1 MLLFLVAIPM
11 NSFIICFLIVSLYC
25 ACMLS
30 RFSSVR
36 FFATLWTA
44 ACQASLSFPI
54 SWSLLKLMSIESVIP
69 SNHLILSCPYSSC
82 PPSFPASGS
91 FSGSWLFTPGG
102 QSTGASVSAPVLQ
115 MSIQGWFPLGFTGL
129 ISFLSKG
136 LSRAFSN
143 ITVQN
148 INSLA
153 VSLPYGTTLTSIH
166 DYRKN
171 HSFDYMDL
179 CWQSDVSAF

>member
-1 MLLFLVAIPM
+1 MLLLFSHWVVSDYLLLHGLHVAPE
-11 NSFIICFLIVSLYC
+11 
-25 ACMLS
+25 
-30 RFSSVR
+30 
-36 FFATLWTA
+36 

-54 SWSLLKLMSIESVIP
+54 SWSLLKLMSIEPVIP

-129 ISFLSKG
+129 ISFLSEG

-143 ITVQN
+143 I
-148 INSLA
+148 INWNHQFFGAQLSLWSNSHIQTWLLEKA
-153 VSLPYGTTLTSIH
+153 
-166 DYRKN
+166 
-171 HSFDYMDL
+171 
-179 CWQSDVSAF
+179 